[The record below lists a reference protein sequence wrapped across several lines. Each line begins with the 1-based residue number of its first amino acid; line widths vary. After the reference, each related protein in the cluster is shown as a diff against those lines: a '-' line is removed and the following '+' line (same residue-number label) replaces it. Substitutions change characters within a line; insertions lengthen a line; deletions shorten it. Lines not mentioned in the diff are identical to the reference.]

1 MRYLLELIFLLLQ
14 GMRVF
19 LVLGTLLPMIL
30 PEDNVLRD
38 GIKRI
43 IEPVLRPFRKIFMP
57 VSGFDFTPVVL
68 FLFLLGIESL
78 IRRFVV
84 PLVVS

>member
-38 GIKRI
+38 GITRI